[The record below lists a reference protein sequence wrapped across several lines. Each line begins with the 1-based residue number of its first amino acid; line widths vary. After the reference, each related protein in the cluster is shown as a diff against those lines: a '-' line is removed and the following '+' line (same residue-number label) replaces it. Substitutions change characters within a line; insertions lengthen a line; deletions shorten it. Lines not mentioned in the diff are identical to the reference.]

1 MTLRIVG
8 AGLGR
13 TGTLSLKTALE
24 TLTGTPCYHMYE
36 VITHPEHVAYW
47 QTAVDGG
54 DPGWDTVFDGYDTAV
69 DWPVCAFWR
78 ELAAKYPDAKVLLST
93 RSSADAWWKSANATI
108 FQISQM
114 EAPPDEFL
122 AAHRAMVHAMW
133 DKTFT
138 PDWRDEDAAKRAY
151 EAHNATVRAEVP
163 PERLVEWQPGDG
175 WKPICDAL
183 GVPVPDAEF
192 PHTNTSE
199 EFRSNFGL
207 E

>member
-1 MTLRIVG
+1 M
-8 AGLGR
+8 
-13 TGTLSLKTALE
+13 
-24 TLTGTPCYHMYE
+24 
-36 VITHPEHVAYW
+36 
-47 QTAVDGG
+47 
-54 DPGWDTVFDGYDTAV
+54 
-69 DWPVCAFWR
+69 CAFWR

-93 RSSADAWWKSANATI
+93 RGSADAWWKSANATI